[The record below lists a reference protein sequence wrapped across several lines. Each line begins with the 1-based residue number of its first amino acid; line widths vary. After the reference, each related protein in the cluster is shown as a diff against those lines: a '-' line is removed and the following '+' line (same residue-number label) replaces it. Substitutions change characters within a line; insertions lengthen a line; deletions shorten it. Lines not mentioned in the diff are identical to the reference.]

1 MWVGFMKGRIEF
13 ACLLSLRGSNLARLL
28 AFSRFRI
35 KCLRHRSRP
44 ALAGQSS
51 DFNDP
56 VRFITF
62 DVQLIPHAQDLGWF
76 TAILAID
83 PDFPLGYGRHG
94 Q

>member
-1 MWVGFMKGRIEF
+1 MWVGFMKGRIKF
-13 ACLLSLRGSNLARLL
+13 SRLLSLRCSNLARLL

-35 KCLRHRSRP
+35 KCLCHRSRP
-44 ALAGQSS
+44 ALSGQSS

-76 TAILAID
+76 TAVLAID
-83 PDFPLGYGRHG
+83 PNFSLR
-94 Q
+94 